1 MCCIEGVVLCFLMAG
16 SSGLQSSQHW
26 LVFASPSS
34 LLQELNGRSER
45 LLQAVFQEHL
55 DVDLTHAI
63 QRLKGLHVVLEV
75 GEGGES
81 GSWVEGREGVRLF
94 PSSPGTWSLSHSPLS
109 LASTLSTRPKG
120 GSAEH
125 KNVDCA
131 A

>member
-1 MCCIEGVVLCFLMAG
+1 MCCNESMCCIEGVVLCFLMAG

-75 GEGGES
+75 GGRRTLGSRGERS
-81 GSWVEGREGVRLF
+81 NGVRPF
-94 PSSPGTWSLSHSPLS
+94 PSSLGT
-109 LASTLSTRPKG
+109 
-120 GSAEH
+120 
-125 KNVDCA
+125 
-131 A
+131 